1 MLRAN
6 ESRLPEL
13 RKQVSRGARKGVRMK
28 CRDAA
33 CRVYGGGKQH
43 PVMLYF
49 KCRDAACRVT
59 GATNT
64 IQLRGTPRPYI
75 VEVGKNECIWRYL
88 KPKPRHKW
96 QVVAEAL
103 HVAGPEKV
111 AAGFAPTIGLI
122 VFE

>member
-1 MLRAN
+1 M
-6 ESRLPEL
+6 
-13 RKQVSRGARKGVRMK
+13 Q

-43 PVMLYF
+43 PVMLHF

-59 GATNT
+59 GAIYT

-75 VEVGKNECIWRYL
+75 VEVGKNESIWRYL

-103 HVAGPEKV
+103 HVAGTEKV
-111 AAGFAPTIGLI
+111 AAGLATTIGLI
-122 VFE
+122 VFQEERSIEDDALCESIGHRG